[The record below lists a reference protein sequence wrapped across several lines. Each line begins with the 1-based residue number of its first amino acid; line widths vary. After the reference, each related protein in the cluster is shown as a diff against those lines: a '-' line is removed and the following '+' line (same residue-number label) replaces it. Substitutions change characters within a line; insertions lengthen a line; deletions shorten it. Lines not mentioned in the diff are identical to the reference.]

1 MNNYLITKLFS
12 FPRKIKL
19 VIIFL
24 LDLSIILISSYGSL
38 AIRFDQYN
46 LFNVINEKYLISLE
60 FFLIP
65 IISYF
70 FIAIVFRFY
79 SFSFRHYNLGS
90 YVFSSLLLIGVLI
103 ISLNFFF
110 NKYFSYGAVV
120 INIIFILL
128 LIILSRILISKIF
141 NSFHNFYLKQ
151 LF

>member
-1 MNNYLITKLFS
+1 MDNYLISKLFF

-24 LDLSIILISSYGSL
+24 LDLSIILFSSYGSL

-46 LFNVINEKYLISLE
+46 LLNIINEKYLISFE

-90 YVFSSLLLIGVLI
+90 YVFYSFILISLLIL
-103 ISLNFFF
+103 SLNFFL
-110 NKYFSYGAVV
+110 
-120 INIIFILL
+120 INTFHMVLL
-128 LIILSRILISKIF
+128 
-141 NSFHNFYLKQ
+141 
-151 LF
+151 